1 LFFFFETE
9 VRAMKKK
16 KTFHLPRGN
25 NPGTIKG
32 LTADIELVLNYVL
45 QWSPFWISDQH
56 KPQTFCTGS
65 TINSPFNS
73 GHFVVFFLPFPM
85 YAP

>member
-1 LFFFFETE
+1 
-9 VRAMKKK
+9 MKKK

-45 QWSPFWISDQH
+45 QWSHLTLLDKYFQI
-56 KPQTFCTGS
+56 
-65 TINSPFNS
+65 II
-73 GHFVVFFLPFPM
+73 L
-85 YAP
+85 